1 METQRGA
8 VDSNTVIFSKI
19 CDLACE
25 LEDVAINDR
34 LARRLANAFD
44 RAICKAL
51 SINFSYDAPDA
62 EYVQRSIFR
71 HAERGVRDF
80 VP

>member
-1 METQRGA
+1 M
-8 VDSNTVIFSKI
+8 DSNTVIFGKI

-25 LEDVAINDR
+25 LEDTHIHPRVKA
-34 LARRLANAFD
+34 RLANAFD
-44 RAICKAL
+44 RAIGKAL
-51 SINFSYDAPDA
+51 CISWDAKSVTDDNI
-62 EYVQRSIFR
+62 YIQLTIFR

>member
-1 METQRGA
+1 MEY
-8 VDSNTVIFSKI
+8 TVIFEQV

-25 LEDVAINDR
+25 LEDVPINGR
-34 LARRLANAFD
+34 LKKRLANAFD

-51 SINFSYDAPDA
+51 SINFAYECPSD
-62 EYVQRSIFR
+62 EYVKKSVFR
-71 HAERGVRDF
+71 HAERGIRDF

>member
-1 METQRGA
+1 ME
-8 VDSNTVIFSKI
+8 SPYTVIFENV

-25 LEDVAINDR
+25 LEDVGINTR
-34 LARRLANAFD
+34 LKKRLANAFD
-44 RAICKAL
+44 RAINKAL
-51 SINFSYDAPDA
+51 AINFSYEVPD
-62 EYVQRSIFR
+62 EQYIQKSVFR